1 MELTVS
7 KCTRDFIT
15 RIARVGVPADVNG
28 RVKGW
33 LVAQISQDPDP
44 ARSLLLGGLKSTLS
58 PSARVV
64 ARSEIMRQTQIN
76 DPFHNP
82 FHNRFHVPVHSR
94 LDEMQAYTHMVWL
107 NTPAP
112 LPEEKDLNE
121 HQRHWGRAL
130 AGAFALVLVVVFSA
144 ALLSR

>member
-1 MELTVS
+1 
-7 KCTRDFIT
+7 
-15 RIARVGVPADVNG
+15 
-28 RVKGW
+28 
-33 LVAQISQDPDP
+33 
-44 ARSLLLGGLKSTLS
+44 
-58 PSARVV
+58 
-64 ARSEIMRQTQIN
+64 MRQTRIN

-107 NTPAP
+107 NTPEP
-112 LPEEKDLNE
+112 SPEDKDLNL

-144 ALLSR
+144 ALLAR

>member
-1 MELTVS
+1 
-7 KCTRDFIT
+7 
-15 RIARVGVPADVNG
+15 
-28 RVKGW
+28 
-33 LVAQISQDPDP
+33 
-44 ARSLLLGGLKSTLS
+44 
-58 PSARVV
+58 
-64 ARSEIMRQTQIN
+64 MRQTRIN

-112 LPEEKDLNE
+112 LPEEKDLD
-121 HQRHWGRAL
+121 QQPHWGRAL